1 MSFDHQAFSDSTSL
15 DSVASVNQLEQDRA
29 LFVGAKYES
38 YYQAQFEKITPKK
51 QYAGFNI
58 AAFFLGVVWLFYR
71 KMYSYGFMSIGL
83 IVVIGMVEIFL
94 GIESSG
100 ANIGLAV
107 AFGMF
112 GNTLYKHHVDQQ
124 IAKIRQFGNSN
135 VNTELE
141 NRGGTNIVAGSILLV
156 IWLGLVALAI
166 SAS

>member
-15 DSVASVNQLEQDRA
+15 DSVASVNQPEQDRA
-29 LFVGAKYES
+29 LFVGLKYES

-71 KMYSYGFMSIGL
+71 KMYRYGFMAIGL
-83 IVVIGMVEIFL
+83 IVAIGIVEILL

-112 GNTLYKHHVDQQ
+112 GNTLYRHHVDQQ
-124 IAKIRQFGNSN
+124 IAKTRQLGSGS

>member
-15 DSVASVNQLEQDRA
+15 DSVASVNQPEQDRA
-29 LFVGAKYES
+29 LFVGLKYES

-71 KMYSYGFMSIGL
+71 KMYSYGFMAIGL
-83 IVVIGMVEIFL
+83 IVAIGIVEILL

-112 GNTLYKHHVDQQ
+112 GNTLYRHHVDQQ
-124 IAKIRQFGNSN
+124 IAKIRQLGSGN
-135 VNTELE
+135 VHTELE
-141 NRGGTNIVAGSILLV
+141 NRGGTNLIAGSILLV
-156 IWLGLVALAI
+156 MWLGLVALAI

>member
-15 DSVASVNQLEQDRA
+15 DSVASVNQPEQDRA
-29 LFVGAKYES
+29 LFVGLKYES

-83 IVVIGMVEIFL
+83 IVVIGMVEIIL

-112 GNTLYKHHVDQQ
+112 GNTLYRHHVDQQ
-124 IAKIRQFGNSN
+124 IAKTRQLGSGS

>member
-71 KMYSYGFMSIGL
+71 KMYSYGFMAIGL
-83 IVVIGMVEIFL
+83 IVVIGMVEIIL

>member
-1 MSFDHQAFSDSTSL
+1 MSFDHPAFPDSTSL
-15 DSVASVNQLEQDRA
+15 EHVPSVNQLEQDRA
-29 LFVGAKYES
+29 LFVGAKYAS

-58 AAFFLGVVWLFYR
+58 AAFFLGLVWLFYR
-71 KMYSYGFMSIGL
+71 KIYSYGFMAIGL
-83 IVVIGMVEIFL
+83 IVVIGMVEILL

-124 IAKIRQFGNSN
+124 ITKVRQFGNSN

>member
-1 MSFDHQAFSDSTSL
+1 MSLDHQAFPDSTSL
-15 DSVASVNQLEQDRA
+15 EHVASVNQLEQDRA
-29 LFVGAKYES
+29 LFIGAKYES

-83 IVVIGMVEIFL
+83 IVVIGMVEIIL

-112 GNTLYKHHVDQQ
+112 GNTLYKYHVDQQ
-124 IAKIRQFGNSN
+124 IAKSHQLGSGS
-135 VNTELE
+135 VHTELE
-141 NRGGTNIVAGSILLV
+141 NRGGTNLIAGSILLV
-156 IWLGLVALAI
+156 MWLGLVALAI

>member
-15 DSVASVNQLEQDRA
+15 DSVASVNQPEQDRA
-29 LFVGAKYES
+29 LFVGLKYES

-71 KMYSYGFMSIGL
+71 KMYSYGFMAIGL
-83 IVVIGMVEIFL
+83 IVVIGMVEILL

-112 GNTLYKHHVDQQ
+112 GNTLYKYHVDQQ

>member
-1 MSFDHQAFSDSTSL
+1 MSLDHQAFPDSTSL

-71 KMYSYGFMSIGL
+71 KMYRYGFMAIGL
-83 IVVIGMVEIFL
+83 IVAIGIVEILL

-124 IAKIRQFGNSN
+124 IAKIRQFGNGN

>member
-29 LFVGAKYES
+29 LFVGAKYAS

-58 AAFFLGVVWLFYR
+58 AAFFLGVVRLFYR
-71 KMYSYGFMSIGL
+71 KMYSYGFMAIGL
-83 IVVIGMVEIFL
+83 IVVIGMVEILF

-112 GNTLYKHHVDQQ
+112 GNTLYSIMSISRLPKFANLE
-124 IAKIRQFGNSN
+124 IATSIRN
-135 VNTELE
+135 
-141 NRGGTNIVAGSILLV
+141 
-156 IWLGLVALAI
+156 
-166 SAS
+166 

>member
-15 DSVASVNQLEQDRA
+15 DSVASVNQPEQDRA
-29 LFVGAKYES
+29 LFVGLKYES

-71 KMYSYGFMSIGL
+71 KMYSYGFMAIGL
-83 IVVIGMVEIFL
+83 IVAIGIVEILL

-112 GNTLYKHHVDQQ
+112 GNTLYRHHVDQQ
-124 IAKIRQFGNSN
+124 IAKTRQLGSGS

-166 SAS
+166 STS

>member
-1 MSFDHQAFSDSTSL
+1 MSLDHPAFSDSTSL

-29 LFVGAKYES
+29 LFIGVKYES

-83 IVVIGMVEIFL
+83 IVVIGMVEIIL

-112 GNTLYKHHVDQQ
+112 GNTLYKYHVDQQ
-124 IAKIRQFGNSN
+124 IAKIHQLGSGS
-135 VNTELE
+135 VHTELE
-141 NRGGTNIVAGSILLV
+141 NRGGTNLIAGSILLV
-156 IWLGLVALAI
+156 MWLGLVALAI

>member
-1 MSFDHQAFSDSTSL
+1 MSFDHQAFPNSTPL
-15 DSVASVNQLEQDRA
+15 EHVASVNQLEQDRA

-38 YYQAQFEKITPKK
+38 YYQTQFEKITPKK

-71 KMYSYGFMSIGL
+71 KMYSYGFMAIGL
-83 IVVIGMVEIFL
+83 IVAIGMVEIFL

-124 IAKIRQFGNSN
+124 IAKVRQFGNSN

>member
-29 LFVGAKYES
+29 LFVGAKYAS

-71 KMYSYGFMSIGL
+71 KMYSYGFMAIGL
-83 IVVIGMVEIFL
+83 IVAIGIVEILL

-112 GNTLYKHHVDQQ
+112 GNTLYRHHVDQQ
-124 IAKIRQFGNSN
+124 IAKTRQLGSGS

>member
-15 DSVASVNQLEQDRA
+15 DSVASVNQPEQDRA
-29 LFVGAKYES
+29 LFVGLKYES

-83 IVVIGMVEIFL
+83 IVVIGMIEIIL

-112 GNTLYKHHVDQQ
+112 GNTLYKYHVDQQ
-124 IAKIRQFGNSN
+124 IAKIHQLGSGS
-135 VNTELE
+135 VHTELE
-141 NRGGTNIVAGSILLV
+141 NRGGTNLIAGSILLV
-156 IWLGLVALAI
+156 MWLGLVALAI

>member
-29 LFVGAKYES
+29 LFIGAKYES

-71 KMYSYGFMSIGL
+71 KIYSYGFMAIGL
-83 IVVIGMVEIFL
+83 IVAIGIVEILL

-112 GNTLYKHHVDQQ
+112 GNTLYRHHVDQQ
-124 IAKIRQFGNSN
+124 IAKTRQLGSGS

-156 IWLGLVALAI
+156 MWLGLVALAI

>member
-71 KMYSYGFMSIGL
+71 KMYSYGFMAIGL
-83 IVVIGMVEIFL
+83 IVAIVIVEILL

-112 GNTLYKHHVDQQ
+112 GNTLYRHHVDQQ
-124 IAKIRQFGNSN
+124 IAKIRQLGSGN
-135 VNTELE
+135 VHTELE

>member
-71 KMYSYGFMSIGL
+71 KMSRYGFMAIGL
-83 IVVIGMVEIFL
+83 IVAIGIVEIFL

-112 GNTLYKHHVDQQ
+112 GNTLYKYHVDQQ
-124 IAKIRQFGNSN
+124 IAKIHQLGSGS
-135 VNTELE
+135 VHTELE
-141 NRGGTNIVAGSILLV
+141 NRGGTNLIAGSILLV

-166 SAS
+166 STS

>member
-1 MSFDHQAFSDSTSL
+1 MSLDHQAFPDSTSL

-29 LFVGAKYES
+29 LFIGVKYES
-38 YYQAQFEKITPKK
+38 YYQAQFEKITPRK

-58 AAFFLGVVWLFYR
+58 ADFFLGVVWLFYR
-71 KMYSYGFMSIGL
+71 KIYSYGFMAIGL
-83 IVVIGMVEIFL
+83 IVAIGMVEILL

-124 IAKIRQFGNSN
+124 IAKIRQLGSGN
-135 VNTELE
+135 VHTELE
-141 NRGGTNIVAGSILLV
+141 NRGGTNLIVGSILLV
-156 IWLGLVALAI
+156 IWLGLAALAI
-166 SAS
+166 SVS

>member
-15 DSVASVNQLEQDRA
+15 DSVASVNQPEQDRA
-29 LFVGAKYES
+29 LFVGLKYES

-83 IVVIGMVEIFL
+83 IVVIGMVEILL

-124 IAKIRQFGNSN
+124 IAKIHQLGSGS
-135 VNTELE
+135 VHTELE
-141 NRGGTNIVAGSILLV
+141 NRGGTNLIAGSILLV

>member
-71 KMYSYGFMSIGL
+71 KMYSYGFMAIGL

-112 GNTLYKHHVDQQ
+112 GNTLYRHHVDQQ
-124 IAKIRQFGNSN
+124 IAKIRQLGSGN
-135 VNTELE
+135 VHTELE
-141 NRGGTNIVAGSILLV
+141 NRGGTNLIVGSILLV
-156 IWLGLVALAI
+156 IWLGLAALAI
-166 SAS
+166 SVS

>member
-15 DSVASVNQLEQDRA
+15 DSVASVNQPEQDRA
-29 LFVGAKYES
+29 LFVGLNYES

-71 KMYSYGFMSIGL
+71 KMYRYGFMAIGL
-83 IVVIGMVEIFL
+83 IVVMGMVEILL

-112 GNTLYKHHVDQQ
+112 GNTLYRHHVDQQ
-124 IAKIRQFGNSN
+124 IAKTRQLGSGS

>member
-15 DSVASVNQLEQDRA
+15 DSVASVNQPEQDRA
-29 LFVGAKYES
+29 LFVGLKYES

-83 IVVIGMVEIFL
+83 IVVIGMVEIIL

-112 GNTLYKHHVDQQ
+112 GNTLYKYHVDQQ
-124 IAKIRQFGNSN
+124 IAKIHQLGSGS
-135 VNTELE
+135 VHTELE
-141 NRGGTNIVAGSILLV
+141 NRGGTNLIAGSILLV
-156 IWLGLVALAI
+156 MWLGLVALAI
-166 SAS
+166 SVS

>member
-1 MSFDHQAFSDSTSL
+1 MSLDHQAFPDSTSL
-15 DSVASVNQLEQDRA
+15 EHVASVNQLEQDRA

-38 YYQAQFEKITPKK
+38 YYQAQFEKITPNK

-71 KMYSYGFMSIGL
+71 KIYSYGFMAIGL
-83 IVVIGMVEIFL
+83 IVVIGMVEILL

-156 IWLGLVALAI
+156 MWLGLVALAI

>member
-83 IVVIGMVEIFL
+83 IVVIGMVEIIL

-112 GNTLYKHHVDQQ
+112 GNTLYKYHVDQQ
-124 IAKIRQFGNSN
+124 IAKIHQLGSGS
-135 VNTELE
+135 VHTELE
-141 NRGGTNIVAGSILLV
+141 NRGGTNLIAGSILLV

-166 SAS
+166 STS

>member
-15 DSVASVNQLEQDRA
+15 DSVASVNQPEQDRA
-29 LFVGAKYES
+29 LFVGLKYES

-83 IVVIGMVEIFL
+83 IVVIGMVEIIL

-112 GNTLYKHHVDQQ
+112 GKTLYKHHVDQQ

>member
-15 DSVASVNQLEQDRA
+15 DSVASVNQPEQDRA
-29 LFVGAKYES
+29 LFVGLKYES

-112 GNTLYKHHVDQQ
+112 GNTLYKYHVDQQ
-124 IAKIRQFGNSN
+124 IAKIHQLGSGS
-135 VNTELE
+135 VHTELE
-141 NRGGTNIVAGSILLV
+141 NRGGTNLIAGSILLV

>member
-1 MSFDHQAFSDSTSL
+1 MSFDHPAFPDSTSL
-15 DSVASVNQLEQDRA
+15 EHVPSVNQLEQDRA
-29 LFVGAKYES
+29 LFVGAKYAS

-58 AAFFLGVVWLFYR
+58 AAFFLGLVWLFYR
-71 KMYSYGFMSIGL
+71 KMYRYGFMAIGL
-83 IVVIGMVEIFL
+83 IVVIGMVEILL

-112 GNTLYKHHVDQQ
+112 GNTLYRHHVDQQ
-124 IAKIRQFGNSN
+124 IAKVRQFGNSN

>member
-71 KMYSYGFMSIGL
+71 KIYSYGFMAIGL
-83 IVVIGMVEIFL
+83 IVVIGMVEIIL

-112 GNTLYKHHVDQQ
+112 GNTLYKYHVDQQ
-124 IAKIRQFGNSN
+124 IAKIHQLGSGS
-135 VNTELE
+135 VHTELE
-141 NRGGTNIVAGSILLV
+141 NRGGTNLIAGSILLV

>member
-1 MSFDHQAFSDSTSL
+1 MSLDHQAFPDSTSL

-29 LFVGAKYES
+29 LFIGVKYES
-38 YYQAQFEKITPKK
+38 YYQAQFEKITPRK

-58 AAFFLGVVWLFYR
+58 ADFFLGVVWLFYR
-71 KMYSYGFMSIGL
+71 KIYSYGFMAIGL
-83 IVVIGMVEIFL
+83 IVVIGMVEILL

-112 GNTLYKHHVDQQ
+112 GNTLYRHHVDQQ
-124 IAKIRQFGNSN
+124 IAKTRQLGSGS

-141 NRGGTNIVAGSILLV
+141 NRGGTNLIAGSILLV

>member
-1 MSFDHQAFSDSTSL
+1 MSLDHQAFTDTTSL
-15 DSVASVNQLEQDRA
+15 DSVASVNQLEKDRA

-71 KMYSYGFMSIGL
+71 KMYSYGFMAIGL
-83 IVVIGMVEIFL
+83 IVAIGIVEILL

-135 VNTELE
+135 INTELE

-156 IWLGLVALAI
+156 IWLVLVALAI

>member
-83 IVVIGMVEIFL
+83 IVVIGMVEIIL

>member
-29 LFVGAKYES
+29 LFVGLKYES

-71 KMYSYGFMSIGL
+71 KMYSYGFMAIGL
-83 IVVIGMVEIFL
+83 IVAIGIVEIL
-94 GIESSG
+94 LEIESSG

>member
-15 DSVASVNQLEQDRA
+15 DSVASVNQPEQDRA
-29 LFVGAKYES
+29 LFVGLKYES

-71 KMYSYGFMSIGL
+71 KMYSYGFMAIGL
-83 IVVIGMVEIFL
+83 IVVIGMVEILL

-124 IAKIRQFGNSN
+124 IAKIHQLGSGS
-135 VNTELE
+135 VHTELE
-141 NRGGTNIVAGSILLV
+141 NRGGTNLIAGSILLV
-156 IWLGLVALAI
+156 MWLGLVALAI